1 MSKGSLKIDRVQLEV
16 VINNDPARKALR
28 KLEDDM
34 KELRKEMKKVPEGSQ
49 EWNKMNERL
58 KALKTQHDNVIGSI
72 KIHGLSLKELTQRQK
87 ELNLIMRNMDPR
99 LPQYKELEKQ
109 LQSINKRHFELR
121 RASSATGSSISRLAL
136 KVNKY
141 FKTATAIIGIIASI
155 IIVLKKLTQR
165 ATELSDKLADVMKTT
180 NLTSKEVRGLYE
192 DLKTIN
198 TRSARNELLDLA
210 RIAGKL
216 GITGRNNILGFV
228 RAADKINVAL
238 SEDLGGD
245 AEEAIR
251 QVGKL
256 VELFHVA
263 KDFGL
268 EQGMLKVGS
277 AINALGAASTA
288 NEGYIIEF
296 AKRMGGIGIS
306 ANLTID
312 QILGLGAT
320 LDQLGQSSE
329 VSSTALS
336 KIFVNMFKDSSEYAN
351 IAGVSVEE
359 FSKLLNEDANEAF
372 IKFLEGL
379 NGNNDGLEVMSK
391 RLDDLGV
398 DGSRGV
404 GVLTTLS
411 KKTALLRE
419 QQLLSNEEFKKGT
432 SLTNEFNIKNET
444 LAGTLSKIGKRW
456 GEIFAST
463 GIMDT
468 IDSLVKKYANF
479 IGVNK
484 KQIDVISRERDEVNR
499 LVFELSSANI
509 SEKRRVDILKQ
520 LEEIAPK
527 ITEGLTDEN
536 IELGKLVENL
546 KAYNEEALQRI
557 LLASVDE
564 KAAAKMLEIEKLNQK
579 RAESFNVVSLA
590 MMQTE
595 QDLATSNRT
604 VEEKFQEFENILK
617 KSFERQKKI
626 VEDNKELTGWDGR
639 TYKAA
644 QSKAEE
650 EALWKIVHVRREIEN
665 FFKTSAQIEHEG
677 EILAE
682 YEKQR
687 EALLEILNIKSEK
700 ETTFGGGTEVTE
712 ETKKQLEEKKKLYD
726 EYIQA
731 INKIIDD
738 NYLKTLSKEEQEL
751 LAVDRKYEEL
761 YAKAV
766 AANQNTEDLQLM
778 HAEELAA
785 KQKEIE
791 EKKLQ
796 ELKKPQDDYHQAIN
810 KLIDDNYAKTLSKSQ
825 QELLAVD
832 RKYEELY
839 AKAVSANQNTE
850 NLQLMHAEEWAAKQ
864 KEIEEK
870 TQQEIIKIKE
880 NYGLDV
886 SQELLDIELAQLE
899 AYYDQK
905 LLSEEE
911 FQAAK
916 ANIANKYAGITE
928 QTAIEWENKRL
939 QAEKE
944 IAAAK
949 IQIRENV
956 TDIIID
962 LVGKESKIGTALFL
976 FEKALAIAQIIKNA
990 AATKVQINLNKD
1002 MIPPIIPP
1010 GLPNPAY
1017 LGAHAAAAA
1026 QTAAVQMNMIAG
1038 ITEIAA
1044 TAVPR
1049 FVRQYDTGKYDVIG
1063 ESDGRKYRA
1072 KYEKGPVTAIFNEP
1086 TLIGGL
1092 GLVGE
1097 RRPELV
1103 IDGPTL
1109 ENIQMNAPEIIQ
1121 SIYAMR
1127 VPQYQTGKYIPES
1140 NIQIREV
1147 RAQAPSSAGGGAD
1160 KRTDVIISLL
1170 TELVSESKK
1179 PTRARVVYQDIEDVD
1194 FEIKEIKNFVSK

>member
-1 MSKGSLKIDRVQLEV
+1 
-16 VINNDPARKALR
+16 
-28 KLEDDM
+28 
-34 KELRKEMKKVPEGSQ
+34 
-49 EWNKMNERL
+49 
-58 KALKTQHDNVIGSI
+58 
-72 KIHGLSLKELTQRQK
+72 
-87 ELNLIMRNMDPR
+87 
-99 LPQYKELEKQ
+99 
-109 LQSINKRHFELR
+109 
-121 RASSATGSSISRLAL
+121 
-136 KVNKY
+136 
-141 FKTATAIIGIIASI
+141 
-155 IIVLKKLTQR
+155 
-165 ATELSDKLADVMKTT
+165 MKTT

-644 QSKAEE
+644 
-650 EALWKIVHVRREIEN
+650 
-665 FFKTSAQIEHEG
+665 
-677 EILAE
+677 
-682 YEKQR
+682 
-687 EALLEILNIKSEK
+687 
-700 ETTFGGGTEVTE
+700 
-712 ETKKQLEEKKKLYD
+712 
-726 EYIQA
+726 
-731 INKIIDD
+731 
-738 NYLKTLSKEEQEL
+738 
-751 LAVDRKYEEL
+751 DRK
-761 YAKAV
+761 
-766 AANQNTEDLQLM
+766 
-778 HAEELAA
+778 
-785 KQKEIE
+785 
-791 EKKLQ
+791 
-796 ELKKPQDDYHQAIN
+796 
-810 KLIDDNYAKTLSKSQ
+810 S
-825 QELLAVD
+825 
-832 RKYEELY
+832 
-839 AKAVSANQNTE
+839 
-850 NLQLMHAEEWAAKQ
+850 
-864 KEIEEK
+864 
-870 TQQEIIKIKE
+870 
-880 NYGLDV
+880 
-886 SQELLDIELAQLE
+886 
-899 AYYDQK
+899 
-905 LLSEEE
+905 
-911 FQAAK
+911 
-916 ANIANKYAGITE
+916 
-928 QTAIEWENKRL
+928 
-939 QAEKE
+939 
-944 IAAAK
+944 
-949 IQIRENV
+949 
-956 TDIIID
+956 
-962 LVGKESKIGTALFL
+962 
-976 FEKALAIAQIIKNA
+976 
-990 AATKVQINLNKD
+990 
-1002 MIPPIIPP
+1002 
-1010 GLPNPAY
+1010 
-1017 LGAHAAAAA
+1017 
-1026 QTAAVQMNMIAG
+1026 
-1038 ITEIAA
+1038 
-1044 TAVPR
+1044 
-1049 FVRQYDTGKYDVIG
+1049 
-1063 ESDGRKYRA
+1063 
-1072 KYEKGPVTAIFNEP
+1072 
-1086 TLIGGL
+1086 
-1092 GLVGE
+1092 
-1097 RRPELV
+1097 
-1103 IDGPTL
+1103 
-1109 ENIQMNAPEIIQ
+1109 
-1121 SIYAMR
+1121 
-1127 VPQYQTGKYIPES
+1127 
-1140 NIQIREV
+1140 
-1147 RAQAPSSAGGGAD
+1147 
-1160 KRTDVIISLL
+1160 
-1170 TELVSESKK
+1170 
-1179 PTRARVVYQDIEDVD
+1179 VV
-1194 FEIKEIKNFVSK
+1194 